1 MNNKKQLLLSIGLVL
16 ILVLMIVG
24 ISYAAFK
31 FVGLGTKPNTITT
44 GAITMEYTESTNT
57 ISMNNALPTTDAT
70 GKVRL
75 TAGEYF
81 DFTLSG
87 TIKGSENIN
96 WEIAA
101 EDVTTGTKK
110 IDGKYIKL
118 YLTSLD
124 ENNNEKEVM
133 EPKVY
138 TTESTENTYTG
149 RPANMM
155 SLAKGTTSTSFS
167 TKYRLR
173 MYVDESYNPQGD
185 GGNLAFSIK
194 INAYGKTGNVMPKT
208 GPVAKVLLS
217 GVGDNGTID
226 TSDSEQTFITGTDP
240 NNYIWYS
247 GKLWRAV
254 SIDPSDNS
262 VKLVT
267 QWNISSIPYN
277 ADGNTAFQ
285 GSYMEQWLNDTSVD
299 GFLGNLREPDKF
311 IKTDSVWNATSTT
324 ETTKPAKTTTVTDAV
339 GLLNVYEYTM
349 SYKNATDFTGYL
361 NNGLYWWMLTP
372 YNAAYVRYVVYYG
385 YDNYGSPTTSFGSR
399 PSINLKSAVKIIDGD
414 GTADNPYRLQGDNDS
429 PTGTLLSTRYS
440 GEYISF
446 GTGENNLY
454 RIVSHE
460 NGTGTKITSAIPLK
474 DSGAYKTLAFGSNA
488 TFSKDNTIG
497 TFLNGNYLTS
507 GTYLTSEQVN
517 MIEDNTTWYLGTV
530 VDGDN
535 YKLAK
540 YQDVTGNNLITSTT
554 TAKIGLLRMGELMA
568 GQFDKD
574 GNNTT
579 YWTLTPLDAS
589 DVRYVYNG
597 GSGHDG
603 SPTYSYGSRPSMNL
617 KSTVKIVS
625 GTGTKS
631 DPFVISN

>member
-1 MNNKKQLLLSIGLVL
+1 MDKKKQLLLSIGLVL

-31 FVGLGTKPNTITT
+31 FTGLGNKPNTITT

-194 INAYGKTGNVMPKT
+194 INAYGKTGDKIPEPTAAEVLA
-208 GPVAKVLLS
+208 AKANAEDLDYNS
-217 GVGDNGTID
+217 ATDAQKKEMWTFSHEA
-226 TSDSEQTFITGTDP
+226 TEQTTALTDYRYIGADP
-240 NNYIWYS
+240 NNYI
-247 GKLWRAV
+247 KFNDELWRIIGV
-254 SIDPSDNS
+254 FDTDDGTGKVEKRLKIIRNESI
-262 VKLVT
+262 
-267 QWNISSIPYN
+267 
-277 ADGNTAFQ
+277 
-285 GSYMEQWLNDTSVD
+285 GSYSWDNKDTTTGAENNYGKNEWAEARLNYLLNPGHESETAGGSLYWNR
-299 GFLGNLREPDKF
+299 GAGNCYKGYQ
-311 IKTDSVWNATSTT
+311 NATKTCDF
-324 ETTKPAKTTTVTDAV
+324 TTTGLTEKAKAMIVTA
-339 GLLNVYEYTM
+339 
-349 SYKNATDFTGYL
+349 K
-361 NNGLYWWMLTP
+361 
-372 YNAAYVRYVVYYG
+372 
-385 YDNYGSPTTSFGSR
+385 
-399 PSINLKSAVKIIDGD
+399 
-414 GTADNPYRLQGDNDS
+414 
-429 PTGTLLSTRYS
+429 
-440 GEYISF
+440 
-446 GTGENNLY
+446 
-454 RIVSHE
+454 
-460 NGTGTKITSAIPLK
+460 
-474 DSGAYKTLAFGSNA
+474 
-488 TFSKDNTIG
+488 
-497 TFLNGNYLTS
+497 
-507 GTYLTSEQVN
+507 
-517 MIEDNTTWYLGTV
+517 WYLGGSSTYNDV
-530 VDGDN
+530 TAPMFYTRERGTGVHSGRSTSWTGKVGLMYPSDYGYATSGGTTTN
-535 YKLAK
+535 RASCLAK
-540 YQDVTGNNLITSTT
+540 EMYNWYDSSVSDCKNNDWMYSSLRSHWTIMPSQDDTSSVFSVGSYGFVNYYSATYNLGVRPVVHLNSAIKVIT
-554 TAKIGLLRMGELMA
+554 
-568 GQFDKD
+568 
-574 GNNTT
+574 
-579 YWTLTPLDAS
+579 
-589 DVRYVYNG
+589 
-597 GSGHDG
+597 GSGTKE
-603 SPTYSYGSRPSMNL
+603 SPYIL
-617 KSTVKIVS
+617 S
-625 GTGTKS
+625 G
-631 DPFVISN
+631 N